1 MTRSKHYITLIAGLF
16 LSTAAFSR
24 DEADDQTIREN
35 PEIEVSQPDKE
46 VVDSVDLSV
55 YPFLNTN
62 ANVIA
67 LNGADWSGLTQ
78 ALNETEDRV
87 LRIVHIGDSHIQA
100 DLGTGFTRRLMQ
112 QRFGSA
118 GRGLVVPLKL
128 AGTNEPRDYII
139 RSTSTFD
146 CEKLLTHSWTLPM
159 GFTGIS
165 VSPKEKDFD
174 FTLSAH
180 EPFERIYIYYTGSA
194 LNVMSVEYDDT
205 SLVYAVNDEVG
216 CVCIGLPF
224 PCEEVTV
231 NLSSFGDIAIHG
243 MELVSDMIGVA
254 YHTIGI
260 NGATYSCYNRVADFG
275 RSIAMLEPQLIIVS
289 LGTNE
294 AFGKLD
300 SSEFVGQVDALVSEL
315 QANNP
320 EACIMLTTP
329 AECQRRMRKRRKS
342 SYAVNE
348 NVVRVRD
355 LIAGYGVS
363 NGIAV
368 YDWYEA
374 AGGDGSSNN
383 WINAGLFSHDRIHCS
398 VSGYEVTGQMLYNAL
413 INTLANNE
421 VR

>member
-78 ALNETEDRV
+78 ALSETEDRV

>member
-1 MTRSKHYITLIAGLF
+1 MTRSKHYIPLIAGFF

-300 SSEFVGQVDALVSEL
+300 SSEFVVQVDALVSEL

>member
-1 MTRSKHYITLIAGLF
+1 MTSSKHFIPLIAGLF

-46 VVDSVDLSV
+46 VVDTVDLSV

-224 PCEEVTV
+224 PCEEATV

>member
-1 MTRSKHYITLIAGLF
+1 MTRSKHFIPLIAGLF

-78 ALNETEDRV
+78 ALSETEDRV

>member
-16 LSTAAFSR
+16 LSTATFSR

-35 PEIEVSQPDKE
+35 PELEVSQPDKE

-67 LNGADWSGLTQ
+67 LNGADWSGLAQ

>member
-1 MTRSKHYITLIAGLF
+1 MTRSKHFIPLIAGLF

-46 VVDSVDLSV
+46 IVDSVDLSV

-78 ALNETEDRV
+78 ALSETEDRV

-139 RSTSTFD
+139 RSTSAFD